1 MSATTNNTTT
11 LIRNEYGELVVSPA
25 TTTEDRAA
33 YLAAYALV
41 PQAAKAGKLP
51 AAFDDMEWGRSG
63 KERGKRIGEARYHEV
78 YDFTASAVLVC
89 VRSVEGTRYGQ
100 KTTDK
105 TYFLV
110 SKAGR
115 GVKVA
120 EASKAVA
127 AKAAKAAGN
136 TLGLAVAVAQG
147 KRPAPA
153 PKCMTPRTG
162 YKIVRREGD
171 GFVSV
176 WDESDWSLGKTRIEA
191 ATHDHNGGF
200 YFYASLEEAIDQ
212 AVERKT
218 FGEAREYHDLSILE
232 CQVAGREF
240 GDTKRCATKIKPVR
254 EVFAVL

>member
-1 MSATTNNTTT
+1 MKATTTTM
-11 LIRNEYGELVVSPA
+11 IRTEYGELSA
-25 TTTEDRAA
+25 THTTTEADRVA

-41 PQAAKAGKLP
+41 SQAAEAGKIP
-51 AAFDDMEWGRSG
+51 AAFDNMEWGRSG
-63 KERGKRIGEARYHEV
+63 KERGKRIGEDRHHEV

-100 KTTDK
+100 KTTEK
-105 TYFLV
+105 SYFLV

-120 EASKAVA
+120 EASKSVA

-136 TLGLAVAVAQG
+136 TLGLAVAVCQG
-147 KRPAPA
+147 KRPAPT
-153 PKCMTPRTG
+153 PKCMDARTG

-176 WDESDWSLGKTRIEA
+176 WDGSDWMVGKTRIEA
-191 ATHDHNGGF
+191 ATPDHSGGF
-200 YFYASLEEAIDQ
+200 YFYASLTEAIDQ

-218 FGEAREYHDLSILE
+218 FGDAREYHDLSILE

-240 GDTKRCATKIKPVR
+240 GETKRCASKIKPIR